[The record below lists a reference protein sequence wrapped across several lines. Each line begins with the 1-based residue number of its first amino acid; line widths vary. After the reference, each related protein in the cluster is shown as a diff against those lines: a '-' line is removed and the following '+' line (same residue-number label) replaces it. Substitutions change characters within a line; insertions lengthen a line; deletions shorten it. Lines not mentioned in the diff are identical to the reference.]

1 MTAFVIDFF
10 ALFLVPTL
18 PYTTLAG
25 WLWLASGF
33 VLSSTVGRDERIS
46 RGGGSR
52 FISGRPIPVDKQRGM
67 LLTFQDRIRI
77 PWRGGAKQITV
88 DNVLPV
94 VLLVALQLLA
104 AVDFYCSLVIFTA
117 IPVLLAYLKR
127 FLGRVLPK

>member
-1 MTAFVIDFF
+1 
-10 ALFLVPTL
+10 
-18 PYTTLAG
+18 
-25 WLWLASGF
+25 
-33 VLSSTVGRDERIS
+33 
-46 RGGGSR
+46 
-52 FISGRPIPVDKQRGM
+52 M